1 MFFKSI
7 SNCISTGF
15 ETSSSTMSFCL
26 FELAKNPELQKKVQ
40 AEIDKVVKSN
50 NQDVFSYEMYSDL
63 KYLECC
69 IDETLRKYPII
80 PIVFREAARDYK
92 VPDTDITIPKG
103 SPVFIPTMGFQRDP
117 EIYENPLKFKP
128 ERFSN
133 SSNGEGKSE
142 GVFYMPFGDG
152 PRNCIG
158 MRMGKLSTKVGLV
171 VILSKYNL
179 ELVDK
184 ELIDKEVEF
193 SPNQF
198 VLTPKKW
205 FQIKITPR

>member
-1 MFFKSI
+1 
-7 SNCISTGF
+7 
-15 ETSSSTMSFCL
+15 MSLCL
-26 FELAKNPELQKKVQ
+26 FELARNPELQKKVQ
-40 AEIDKVVKSN
+40 AEIDKVFQSN
-50 NQDVFSYEMYSDL
+50 SKDEVTYEMYGAL

-69 IDETLRKYPII
+69 IDETLRLYPNV
-80 PIVFREAARDYK
+80 PALFREAARDYK

-103 SPVFIPTMGFQRDP
+103 SPVFIPVMGLQRDP

-133 SSNGEGKSE
+133 SSNGEGTSE

-171 VILSKYNL
+171 AMLSKYNL

-184 ELIDKEVEF
+184 ELIDKEIEF
-193 SPNQF
+193 SPNQL
-198 VLTPKKW
+198 VLTPKNLLK
-205 FQIKITPR
+205 FKITPR